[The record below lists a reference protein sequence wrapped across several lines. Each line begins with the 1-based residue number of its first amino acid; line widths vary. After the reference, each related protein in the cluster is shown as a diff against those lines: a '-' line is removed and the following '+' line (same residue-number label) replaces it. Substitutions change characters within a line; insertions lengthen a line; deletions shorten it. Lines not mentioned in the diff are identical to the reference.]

1 MGRRRGRSRGIL
13 CGALLMLGGGDTL
26 SPPLVDE
33 EMEERFQLYWQTT
46 FSLQFE
52 IGWLIGS

>member
-1 MGRRRGRSRGIL
+1 
-13 CGALLMLGGGDTL
+13 MLGGGDTL